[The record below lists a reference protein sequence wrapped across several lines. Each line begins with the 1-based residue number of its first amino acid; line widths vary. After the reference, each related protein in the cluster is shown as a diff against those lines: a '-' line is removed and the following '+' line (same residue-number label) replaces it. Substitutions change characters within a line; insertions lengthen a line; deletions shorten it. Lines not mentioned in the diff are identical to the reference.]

1 MEFDQFLQKI
11 RTLTEEIFIPN
22 EHLLE
27 ENKDVPE
34 SIMDEIKNSGLFA
47 ISIPVEYGGLDYNME
62 QQVLLTF
69 EFTKASAVY
78 RSKFSTTIGLCSQA
92 LLDFGTHKQ
101 KEMYLPGMAE
111 GEIIGSFALTEPEAG
126 SDAASIKTIA
136 VKKNDFYI
144 LNGTKKFITNAPNAD
159 LFLVMARTD
168 PKAKGSKGISSFLVD
183 AKNEGVEVG
192 KVPEML
198 GHKGSASPEVY
209 FNNCKVNEDSIL
221 GGKEG
226 GGLKPALRGINH
238 ARLHVAATCV
248 GQAIRL
254 IEESVKFSNS
264 RIQFET
270 PISEMPAIQNMIADS
285 YSEMLASR
293 AMTLEAARKF
303 DTGSIPETEIAAA
316 KYFSSEMVSRVAD
329 RSLQIMGGAGY
340 LEGNPITRLF
350 RDTRLFRLYEGTSQ
364 IQQRNIARK
373 IIRELE

>member
-1 MEFDQFLQKI
+1 MEFNQFLQKI

-47 ISIPVEYGGLDYNME
+47 ISIPAKYGGLDYNME

-92 LLDFGTHKQ
+92 LLDFGTNKQ
-101 KEMYLPGMAE
+101 KEMYLPGMAK
-111 GEIIGSFALTEPEAG
+111 GVIIGSFALTEPEAG

-183 AKNEGVEVG
+183 AKSEGIKVG

-198 GHKGSASPEVY
+198 GHRGSASPEVY
-209 FNNCKVNEDSIL
+209 FNNCKVKADSLL

-270 PISEMPAIQNMIADS
+270 PIAEMPAIQNMIADS
-285 YSEMLASR
+285 YSEMLASK

-303 DTGSIPETEIAAA
+303 DSGSIPETEIAAA

-373 IIRELE
+373 IIKELE